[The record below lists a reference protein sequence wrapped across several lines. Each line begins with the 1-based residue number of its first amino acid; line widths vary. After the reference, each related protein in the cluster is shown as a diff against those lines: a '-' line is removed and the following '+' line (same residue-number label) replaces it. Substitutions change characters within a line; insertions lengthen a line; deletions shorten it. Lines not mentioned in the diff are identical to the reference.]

1 MGDLLLVLTLVGIIC
16 GGIPILAVAYI
27 NGTLKIPGL
36 EASRTRKLSNPAV
49 IKISV
54 LILGATLGC
63 FCFPVYNLTKEYTG
77 TTPLNQIC
85 GYILTEDPT
94 YITNHN
100 NARTIIARI
109 DRETLL
115 RDIVTKYFE

>member
-1 MGDLLLVLTLVGIIC
+1 MDNQEMRARLGRVYAALLEKG
-16 GGIPILAVAYI
+16 YH
-27 NGTLKIPGL
+27 
-36 EASRTRKLSNPAV
+36 
-49 IKISV
+49 
-54 LILGATLGC
+54 
-63 FCFPVYNLTKEYTG
+63 
-77 TTPLNQIC
+77 PLNQIC

-115 RDIVTKYFE
+115 RDIVTKYFEE

>member
-1 MGDLLLVLTLVGIIC
+1 MD
-16 GGIPILAVAYI
+16 
-27 NGTLKIPGL
+27 NL
-36 EASRTRKLSNPAV
+36 EMRERLWR
-49 IKISV
+49 
-54 LILGATLGC
+54 
-63 FCFPVYNLTKEYTG
+63 VYSALQEKGYH
-77 TTPLNQIC
+77 PLNQIC